1 MPLVSLKYLENM
13 DKVVGGVG
21 MQLVTEMEIVPY
33 YDLVKCG
40 VKSSVRGRQFSICVV
55 PALCIQFSI
64 VQHAMNF
71 SQSCEP
77 THCCTQN

>member
-1 MPLVSLKYLENM
+1 M

-33 YDLVKCG
+33 YDLVICG
-40 VKSSVRGRQFSICVV
+40 VMSYNI
-55 PALCIQFSI
+55 
-64 VQHAMNF
+64 F
-71 SQSCEP
+71 SQYEEGSSEFVFVWSLHSAYNSQLSSMRWTSHNPVNLC